1 MEMTRQKK
9 IELISLLE
17 EKKRRE
23 SVYRYRSFYGR
34 LYDWQKNFISRTKD
48 YSQVCLIAANRVGKT
63 WTGTYIDAIHTMG
76 DYPQEWDGH
85 KFEMPPLI
93 WMLGYSADK
102 LRDLLQTPLFGNL
115 NDGVFSG
122 GLIPPEMIVDVIPSG
137 VPRLAKEVRVRHK
150 TGGVSRV
157 QFWSYSQG
165 QHALMGDSVDWFHI
179 DEEPKDQTIFPQVL
193 TRTAAGDCGNGGRGI
208 LTFTPENGRT
218 ELVIQF
224 MDTPSKAQTML
235 NVGWDSAPHLS
246 DKVKEDLL
254 ASFPPHQRDMRTK
267 GIPMLGHGRIYD
279 SSEEMITCD
288 PFPIPDHWFVIN
300 GMDFGWDHPQAHMQ
314 LAWDRDEDKFYV
326 TRAYKAAQTSPGEAW
341 FSVKAWAKNVPTAW
355 PHDGLQTEKGSGL
368 QQKSYY
374 EDAGFNMLFDKATWD
389 DGGNSVEA
397 GIFELYDLMRQGRF
411 KVFRGLRDWFEEY
424 NFYHRDE
431 KGRIAKTRD
440 DLLDATRYAYM
451 MRRYAVRYADI
462 INPQPEA
469 EVYIPRSTRY

>member
-76 DYPQEWDGH
+76 DYPPEWDGH

-288 PFPIPDHWFVIN
+288 PFPIPEHWFVIN

>member
-76 DYPQEWDGH
+76 DYPTEWDGH
-85 KFEMPPLI
+85 KFDTPPLI